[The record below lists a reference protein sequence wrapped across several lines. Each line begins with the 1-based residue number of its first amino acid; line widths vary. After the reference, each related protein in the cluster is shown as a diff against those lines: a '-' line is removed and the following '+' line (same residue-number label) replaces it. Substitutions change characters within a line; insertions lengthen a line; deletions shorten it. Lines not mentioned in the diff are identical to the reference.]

1 MLEAKRL
8 NITERADVIFGGGGG
23 GKKTPGG
30 LEGGRG
36 RGVGFFEKKPLFL
49 KIIKRGN

>member
-23 GKKTPGG
+23 KKTPAG
-30 LEGGRG
+30 LARRPGKW
-36 RGVGFFEKKPLFL
+36 VMCSDK
-49 KIIKRGN
+49 